1 MTSEPPLIIK
11 PVASEG
17 YIRGRKPTPP
27 RSLPH
32 GCVFSQKDKRYILV
46 KEEGWYVVYRNGAF
60 VTELRSYELGR
71 DFVMGANSV

>member
-1 MTSEPPLIIK
+1 VLERQWRPL
-11 PVASEG
+11 
-17 YIRGRKPTPP
+17 P
-27 RSLPH
+27 R

-46 KEEGWYVVYRNGAF
+46 KEEGWYVVYRNGVF